1 VRRRRWIACAALFV
15 VALPLPASAQR
26 FEEPPRSIVLLIAD
40 DLGSDLLGAFGEPTL
55 RTPHLD
61 RLASQGTQFPLAFA
75 SASTCSPSRAV
86 LFTGLPSHA
95 NGQYGIAH
103 GTSHFA
109 QFESVE
115 TLPSI
120 LKGAGFK
127 IGWIGKKHV
136 LPEQSYPVDWS
147 WDGEGR
153 DVMAMAKAAGEFF
166 SSTKREPFLL
176 LVGYVDAHR
185 PFGNNRDHP
194 GVREIRYDTKVVS
207 VPKSIPD
214 RHSVRQEIS
223 MYWQAVSRL
232 DQGVGALLEE
242 LRSSGREDDTL
253 VMFTSDNGAPFPAA
267 KTNLY
272 DAGIRLPLVVR
283 NPMQIQRG
291 IVSRAMVSF
300 TDVFPTVLDWA
311 RLPKRDTKGLRGRSL
326 LPILEEA
333 NPAGWDEIYAS
344 QSFHE
349 VTMYYPMRAMRTR
362 QHKLIVNLAFPLP
375 FPIAE
380 DLEDSETWKG
390 ILSHVDPSL
399 GDRSLSQYIQ
409 RPRVELF
416 DVIQD
421 PLEAKNL
428 ASQAEHAVTVRELEE
443 RLRDWQD
450 KTSDPWLGKSS
461 HE

>member
-1 VRRRRWIACAALFV
+1 VKSAHGMACAALMILAF
-15 VALPLPASAQR
+15 ASSVRAQR
-26 FEEPPRSIVLLIAD
+26 FEEPPRGIVLLIAD
-40 DLGSDLLGAFGEPTL
+40 DLGSDLLGAFGEPAL

-86 LFTGLPSHA
+86 LYTGLPSHA

-109 QFESVE
+109 QFDSVE

-120 LKGAGFK
+120 LKSAGFK

-136 LPEQSYPVDWS
+136 LPDQKYPLDWS
-147 WDGEGR
+147 WDGEDR
-153 DVMAMAKAAGEFF
+153 DVMGMAKAAGEFF
-166 SSTKREPFLL
+166 AMAGDKPFLL

-185 PFGNNRDHP
+185 PFGNNREHP
-194 GVREIRYDTKVVS
+194 GVREIRYDPGMVA

-214 RHSVRQEIS
+214 RHHVRQEIS
-223 MYWQAVSRL
+223 MYWQAISRL

-242 LRSSGREDDTL
+242 LHRSGREDETL
-253 VMFTSDNGAPFPAA
+253 VIFTSDNGAPFPAA

-272 DAGIRLPLVVR
+272 DAGIRLPLLVR
-283 NPMQIQRG
+283 HPMQIRRDV
-291 IVSRAMVSF
+291 VSRAMVSF
-300 TDVFPTVLDWA
+300 ADVFPSILEWA
-311 RLPKRDTKGLRGRSL
+311 RLPKPDMKALRGRSL
-326 LPILEEA
+326 LPILESS

-349 VTMYYPMRAMRTR
+349 VTMYYPMRAVRTR
-362 QHKLIVNLAFPLP
+362 QHKLIMNLAFPLP

-380 DLEDSETWKG
+380 DVLGSETWKG
-390 ILSHVDPSL
+390 IVGHVEPGL
-399 GDRSLSQYIQ
+399 GDRSLAQYIQ
-409 RPRVELF
+409 RPRIELF

-421 PLEAKNL
+421 PLETKNL
-428 ASQAEHAVTVRELEE
+428 APDPAHATIVKELTE

-450 KTSDPWLGKSS
+450 KTSDPWLESS
-461 HE
+461 YE